1 VCDGRVGVGTDV
13 CVEICLRNAADTK
26 MSFYED
32 GRMFNLAINLKS
44 GREDV
49 KNQHEGKKSK

>member
-1 VCDGRVGVGTDV
+1 VGVGTDV
-13 CVEICLRNAADTK
+13 YIEICVRNAADTK
-26 MSFYED
+26 MSYYED

-49 KNQHEGKKSK
+49 KNQHKDKMSK